1 MKIDGIT
8 LTSDAVLA
16 PIAGYSDVGFRKVC
30 ADMGAGLTYTEMI
43 SAKGLAYGS
52 EKTEELLYTT
62 DSEKLKA
69 VQIFGSEPKYIEK
82 ACLHPALDKFDV
94 IDINMGCPMPK
105 IVCNNEGSAL
115 LENPRL
121 ASELVKAAKKAGKPV
136 TVKIRLGVKNGE
148 YVARDFA
155 RYMQDAGASAITVH
169 GRTRQQMY
177 SGVADWEEIAK
188 VKEVVE
194 IPLIANGDVFD
205 GNKALACL
213 RRTGADA
220 LMVGRASFG
229 DPWVFQEIQAALR
242 GEPVPPRPPLAERVD
257 VALRQ
262 FELAMEDKGERI
274 ACLEARKHFAWY
286 LRGVSYAN
294 YYKEKISNVSS
305 MAEIRAVAEGVKRDL
320 K

>member
-1 MKIDGIT
+1 MKIDGIV
-8 LTSDAVLA
+8 LPSDAVLA

-82 ACLHPALDKFDV
+82 ACLHPLLDKFDV

-121 ASELVKAAKKAGKPV
+121 ASELVKAAKMAGKPV

-194 IPLIANGDVFD
+194 IPLIANGDVFTLED
-205 GNKALACL
+205 YVKIKEV
-213 RRTGADA
+213 TGADGVMLARGA
-220 LMVGRASFG
+220 LGNPMIFA
-229 DPWVFQEIQAALR
+229 EIAGKDTSGISLLNLIVDHLDTMKKFH
-242 GEPVPPRPPLAERVD
+242 EERYI
-257 VALRQ
+257 VANFKKHATYYL
-262 FELAMEDKGERI
+262 KGI
-274 ACLEARKHFAWY
+274 QGSKEARLKAYSAGSVDEVKQVMSKY
-286 LRGVSYAN
+286 LR
-294 YYKEKISNVSS
+294 
-305 MAEIRAVAEGVKRDL
+305 
-320 K
+320 